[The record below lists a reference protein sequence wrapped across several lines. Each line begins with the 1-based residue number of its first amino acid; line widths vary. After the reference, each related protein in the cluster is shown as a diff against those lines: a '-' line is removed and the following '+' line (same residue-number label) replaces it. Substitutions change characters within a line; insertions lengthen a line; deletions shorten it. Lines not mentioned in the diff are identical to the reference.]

1 MSLKNN
7 EIEVSYF
14 ADGSI
19 DIEFGEQVPEEQV
32 SVMMKSFEEKDFE
45 LTDKTES
52 VECVNTRSWE
62 LTKGETDHLP
72 YWHPKVMGE
81 HNAKLR
87 NQVATQRR
95 AALGIKPP
103 ATPAVPQAPKMPTA
117 SKPEEVAK
125 FNANG
130 QWSLDKSNY
139 GPKGAAAYSDADNA
153 RRKASNVGDA
163 EHLGSMGRVKNYGPS
178 NPKVLDM
185 QARRIKSLNRKQP
198 VKKLPPEEIARLN
211 ASGAYGAGKIK
222 KSADDERAEV
232 LAKMLA
238 GMGMPMRSNSWRQP
252 SDQEMF
258 GHLAVSQ
265 EQADLAKS
273 KWDDHFNNFFAEVT
287 KPVEAQGP
295 QSIGRG
301 NIKNETLTEEE
312 ERIRQIPV
320 DPRLL
325 ESE

>member
-1 MSLKNN
+1 MSLKDN

-19 DIEFGEQVPEEQV
+19 DIEFGTQVPEEQV
-32 SVMMKSFEEKDFE
+32 SAMMKSFEEKGFE
-45 LTDKTES
+45 SIEKTD
-52 VECVNTRSWE
+52 VAECINTRAWE
-62 LTKGETDHLP
+62 LAKGETDNLP

-81 HNAKLR
+81 HNTKLR
-87 NQVATQRR
+87 NQAATARR

-103 ATPAVPQAPKMPTA
+103 TETPKPPMAPKLPVAAKGET
-117 SKPEEVAK
+117 AK
-125 FNANG
+125 FNSGG

-139 GPKGAAAYSDADNA
+139 GPKGVYSDADNA
-153 RRKASNVGDA
+153 RRKANNVGDA
-163 EHLGSMGRVKNYGPS
+163 EHLGTMGRVKAYGPS
-178 NPKVLDM
+178 NPKVVDM

-211 ASGAYGAGKIK
+211 AAGAYGAGKVK
-222 KSADDERAEV
+222 KSEDDVRAEG
-232 LAKMLA
+232 LAKMMS
-238 GMGMPMRSNSWRQP
+238 GMGIPMHSDSWRQP
-252 SDQEMF
+252 TDQELF
-258 GHLAVSQ
+258 GHLVVSE
-265 EQADLAKS
+265 EQATLAKS
-273 KWDDHFNNFFAEVT
+273 KWDNHFSNFFNEVT
-287 KPVEAQGP
+287 KPVEPQGDL
-295 QSIGRG
+295 SIGRG